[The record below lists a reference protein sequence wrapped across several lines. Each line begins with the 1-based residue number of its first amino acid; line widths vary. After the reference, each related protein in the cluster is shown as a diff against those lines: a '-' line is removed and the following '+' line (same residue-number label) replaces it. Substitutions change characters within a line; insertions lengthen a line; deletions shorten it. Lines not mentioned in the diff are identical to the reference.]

1 MEMTTLGKTG
11 LQVSKL
17 GVGLVEIG
25 IQLTDED
32 VEAGRLLNTAIDG
45 GINFFDT
52 AECYGISEDLIGAT
66 ISHRRDEI
74 ILATKAGHPSYG
86 TDAPRWTGETV
97 RKSVE
102 HSLKRLKTDHVDL
115 LQVHAADVFGEPP
128 DDVIEAVLDAKREG
142 KTRFVG
148 YSQENEE
155 AIWAIE
161 RGLFDTLQTAFH
173 IMDQRARYGILK
185 KAAAADMGVIAK
197 RPIGNGMWGRK
208 FRSEDHHESWLTV
221 ARRLGQRAEKMR
233 AAGPIPGEPDD
244 AIETALGFV
253 LAHPDVHTA
262 IVGTRNPDHM
272 RSNIDIVNDRLP
284 LDPAVVEEL
293 HRRYDEVGA
302 DWRSI
307 D

>member
-1 MEMTTLGKTG
+1 MEMATLGRTG
-11 LQVSKL
+11 LRVSRL

-25 IQLTDED
+25 IQLTEGETDL
-32 VEAGRLLNTAIDG
+32 AGRLLNIALDG

-66 ISHRRDEI
+66 ISHRRSEF
-74 ILATKAGHPSYG
+74 ILATKAGHPSHG
-86 TDAPRWTGETV
+86 TDAPRFTGETV
-97 RKSVE
+97 RRSVE
-102 HSLKRLKTDHVDL
+102 RSLRRLRTDHVDL
-115 LQVHAADVFGEPP
+115 LQVHAYDVFGEPP

-161 RGLFDTLQTAFH
+161 SGLFDTLQTAFH
-173 IMDQRARYGILK
+173 IMDQRARYGILER
-185 KAAAADMGVIAK
+185 AAAANMGIIAK
-197 RPIGNGMWGRK
+197 RPVGNGMWGRD
-208 FRSEDHHESWLTV
+208 FRPEDHYENTV
-221 ARRLGQRAEKMR
+221 ARRLGQRAQKMR
-233 AAGPIPGEPDD
+233 ALGPVEGEPEDR
-244 AIETALGFV
+244 IETALGFV
-253 LAHPDVHTA
+253 LAHPEVHTA

-272 RSNIDIVNDRLP
+272 RSNIEIVEDRLP
-284 LDPAVVEEL
+284 LDGDVVAEL
-293 HRRYDEVGA
+293 RRRYDAVGS